1 VTLNDGSWI
10 ADDTKLGA
18 GNYFSGNAETDPAFQ
33 GGGSGCHMQN
43 FDPMGIDQTDATD
56 PNTKQNIVGDYAC
69 RCNDYFQDDWETW
82 VTQWISSA
90 TPKSVASWQG
100 WFAGGKAPSW
110 AVNIAACWLNNPRDM
125 MKLQNAIWN
134 KRSDWSNQ
142 LVPKSSWDG
151 SMVSQRVYWGWNEVP
166 VNRTTMED
174 STNWDAVF
182 VKLPAA
188 ICGENGNDQVSC
200 LSSGAQVTLET
211 DLEAYVSAGR
221 LLVGETKASS
231 HPGSATVFLREVR
244 SSSGAWS
251 REFYCEAW
259 TGPSGKRQI
268 VSGNNLCYF
277 DNVATI
283 V

>member
-1 VTLNDGSWI
+1 MRHHT
-10 ADDTKLGA
+10 TQK
-18 GNYFSGNAETDPAFQ
+18 
-33 GGGSGCHMQN
+33 
-43 FDPMGIDQTDATD
+43 DATA
-56 PNTKQNIVGDYAC
+56 PG
-69 RCNDYFQDDWETW
+69 F
-82 VTQWISSA
+82 VTERRR
-90 TPKSVASWQG
+90 
-100 WFAGGKAPSW
+100 
-110 AVNIAACWLNNPRDM
+110 VNEP
-125 MKLQNAIWN
+125 
-134 KRSDWSNQ
+134 
-142 LVPKSSWDG
+142 
-151 SMVSQRVYWGWNEVP
+151 
-166 VNRTTMED
+166 TTED

-188 ICGENGNDQVSC
+188 ICGENGNDQVCWGAFKRSSWNPHLRLPNGCKAERAWSCNLVQSAVFGTESSWNQRRIPGMANTEHLKCIFGGGGRRTRRMLPQVSC